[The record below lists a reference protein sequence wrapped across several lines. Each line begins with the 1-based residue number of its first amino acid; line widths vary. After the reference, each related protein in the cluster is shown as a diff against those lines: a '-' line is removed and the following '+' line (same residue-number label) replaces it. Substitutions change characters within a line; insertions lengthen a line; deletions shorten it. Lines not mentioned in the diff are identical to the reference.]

1 MISSS
6 FVGMSVTRIY
16 PKRLHL
22 TYSASSHTVP
32 LNSLTEESTM
42 RPTGIVLIAIYHFL
56 AAAFLVLRGDYAWS
70 WWQRPGRHV
79 RRGQQRPTGWRGLFR
94 RRRRSCFHAGLC
106 RSPRSPAMACGHFA
120 SGDAS
125 CASCWPPSHLFSSLP
140 GLLFMGLHF
149 GFFMGG
155 YRLIKLA
162 ISVLIIWYL
171 LQPQIRSLF
180 QRSAPALP

>member
-1 MISSS
+1 
-6 FVGMSVTRIY
+6 
-16 PKRLHL
+16 
-22 TYSASSHTVP
+22 
-32 LNSLTEESTM
+32 M

-56 AAAFLVLRGDYAWS
+56 AAAFLVCLAIALGVGGSVLGAMFAAGNSVPLSGMGFFVGIVGAAFTLIFAVVAALAGYGVWTLREW
-70 WWQRPGRHV
+70 GRILCIV
-79 RRGQQRPTGWRGLFR
+79 LAGISILF
-94 RRRRSCFHAGLC
+94 
-106 RSPRSPAMACGHFA
+106 
-120 SGDAS
+120 
-125 CASCWPPSHLFSSLP
+125 SLP

-171 LQPQIRSLF
+171 VQPHIRSLF